1 MRLVFDMSIPHR
13 ISLSR
18 AWAAQQS
25 DVSVLKLQRF
35 FQKPTGICSE
45 TVVRLKIESQQELQS
60 VLLNGSQLTGPSLSQ
75 RENDGQPEAEKTL
88 NFGYDWDITAI
99 LLARNELVVSWP
111 MSDPVPPEP
120 PPKFEVCLEIFAP

>member
-1 MRLVFDMSIPHR
+1 MSIPHR

-18 AWAAQQS
+18 AWAALQS